1 MYRYPNDPS
10 NTAHLMIVIKP
21 LALISKQQMKERMSD
36 FIKTIKKAPMWD
48 PDSEMLLP
56 GEIEY
61 RKEQERRRDGIPLS
75 AALYDELAE
84 IGSALN
90 LDAALERTAA

>member
-1 MYRYPNDPS
+1 
-10 NTAHLMIVIKP
+10 
-21 LALISKQQMKERMSD
+21 
-36 FIKTIKKAPMWD
+36 MWD

-61 RKEQERRRDGIPLS
+61 RKEQERRRDGIPIS
-75 AALYDELAE
+75 AALYDELAA
-84 IGSALN
+84 IGSKLN